1 MKGNKSTSSLCLL
14 TCIFSLN
21 DPNFFRDCLGFHLRT
36 FLEDISRGENQNF
49 DIFLVIVSTD
59 EGEIMLF

>member
-1 MKGNKSTSSLCLL
+1 MKGNNSTSSLCLL
-14 TCIFSLN
+14 TCFFSLN

-36 FLEDISRGENQNF
+36 FLEDISRGENH
-49 DIFLVIVSTD
+49 IFLVIVSTD